1 MSPPVETPVPE
12 PSPTVVV
19 ELPGGGKPA
28 VAHLPPDV
36 LDKLYPHDFPPN
48 WAEKWTGVGTVGLV
62 VGAIL
67 AAIITY
73 LTLRQ
78 GRKSR
83 HAETFRDIVE
93 TWGNG
98 EFRAV
103 RARIWRVYEDK
114 TAEEPEAL
122 ENKTAQGLEA
132 LGNKT
137 AQGLKAL
144 ENKTA
149 QGLEALGNKAAATS
163 ERLRDTAAATSEI
176 LPDKA
181 AGDPE
186 RVLQHMRELRV
197 ALEDEYWELLIPLEF
212 FENAGMLVKYRAISI
227 QMVDNS
233 LGLLVCEYWKMLRP
247 FIYARRRGIPDWPD
261 ERDPGYY
268 EESERLAKRISD
280 RHNDQP
286 PFDFKPRRPRM
297 WFESFARWISGRL
310 RKRFPNVFPC
320 WKQTTLEKLAT
331 WVSDK
336 LRNLQ
341 YSYTHKLADEPP
353 AREPPTDQRACFRGR
368 RAKAT

>member
-1 MSPPVETPVPE
+1 
-12 PSPTVVV
+12 VVV

-114 TAEEPEAL
+114 TAEGPE
-122 ENKTAQGLEA
+122 
-132 LGNKT
+132 
-137 AQGLKAL
+137 AL

-163 ERLRDTAAATSEI
+163 ERLRDKAAATSES

-181 AGDPE
+181 AGDPD

-197 ALEDEYWELLIPLEF
+197 ALEDDYWELLIPLEF
-212 FENAGMLVKYRAISI
+212 FENAGMLVKYRVISI

-268 EESERLAKRISD
+268 EEFERLAKRISD

-297 WFESFARWISGRL
+297 WFESFAGGYRAGSVSGFQRYFLAGSKQRL
-310 RKRFPNVFPC
+310 KRSQRGC
-320 WKQTTLEKLAT
+320 RT
-331 WVSDK
+331 
-336 LRNLQ
+336 
-341 YSYTHKLADEPP
+341 SYGTSSTPTPTNSRTNPRPP
-353 AREPPTDQRACFRGR
+353 APVRMRRLTGEADPAVRSMARSPNGTACR
-368 RAKAT
+368 

>member
-93 TWGNG
+93 TWGNR

-114 TAEEPEAL
+114 TAEGPE
-122 ENKTAQGLEA
+122 
-132 LGNKT
+132 
-137 AQGLKAL
+137 AL

-163 ERLRDTAAATSEI
+163 ES

-197 ALEDEYWELLIPLEF
+197 ALEDDYWELLIPLEF

-268 EESERLAKRISD
+268 EEFERLAKRISD

-310 RKRFPNVFPC
+310 RERFPNVFPC

-341 YSYTHKLADEPP
+341 YAHTHKLADEPTATRAGPDAP
-353 AREPPTDQRACFRGR
+353 AHW
-368 RAKAT
+368 